1 MDSYVEILGRTGT
14 WMTFCF
20 GTVMF
25 LLEYTIWSEL
35 RPEVTTKILG
45 IPACIIWDIFWL
57 IMAASCLQLSENM
70 PGLLCFILIVIYMQ
84 RKHTSQ
90 IMWMRDS
97 MVEEKYEQLKQL
109 NQEAQIARH
118 DWKNHLLAIH
128 TMTKEKNYD
137 ELEKYLSQ
145 LTETVSTQQSIV
157 VSGDSMIDAVLNQKT
172 ETAVGKNIRLNVNCD
187 CMYGLKL
194 AEKDIFIMLANLLD
208 NAIEGAEKVDEDPW
222 ISINVVRNK
231 NMLLIKISNSINKKP
246 WKILDRFMT
255 DKKDKKQH
263 GFGMLSV
270 ERIIK
275 RYEGQMDT
283 SFDEKRFDVD
293 VMIYDAFE

>member
-1 MDSYVEILGRTGT
+1 MDTYIGLLMKTGSWLELCFCGVILMLGYIF
-14 WMTFCF
+14 WDEF
-20 GTVMF
+20 
-25 LLEYTIWSEL
+25 
-35 RPEVTTKILG
+35 RPEVTSKIKG
-45 IPACIIWDIFWL
+45 ISSQILWDIFWI
-57 IMAASCLQLSENM
+57 IMAANFILTSQAL
-70 PGLLCFILIVIYMQ
+70 PIILCFVLIVVMMK
-84 RKHTSQ
+84 RKRDHQ
-90 IMWMRDS
+90 IIEMRD
-97 MVEEKYEQLKQL
+97 VLTEQKYEQLKQL

-172 ETAVGKNIRLNVNCD
+172 ETAFGKNIRLNVNCD

-246 WKILDRFMT
+246 WKILNRFMT